1 MRVTTKHIEEAYE
14 NNDAQEMNK
23 KLHEGDERLDLNVLL
38 KRIKQQKNQDRKV
51 NIIVISTITLIS
63 LTVVLILSL

>member
-1 MRVTTKHIEEAYE
+1 MRVTTEHIEEAYE
-14 NNDAQEMNK
+14 NNDAQVMNK
-23 KLHEGDERLDLNVLL
+23 KLYSGQERLDLNVLL
-38 KRIKQQKNQDRKV
+38 KRIKQQKKQDRKV

>member
-14 NNDAQEMNK
+14 NDDAHVMNK
-23 KLHEGDERLDLNVLL
+23 KLYEGEERLDLNVLL